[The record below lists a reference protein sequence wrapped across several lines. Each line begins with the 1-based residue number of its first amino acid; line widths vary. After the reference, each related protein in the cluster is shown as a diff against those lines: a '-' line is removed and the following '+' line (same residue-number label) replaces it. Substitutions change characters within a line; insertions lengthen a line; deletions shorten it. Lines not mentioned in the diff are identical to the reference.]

1 MDIHISI
8 IKLTMTVK
16 LKWQKMKYKI
26 DHDSKVNV
34 RSRLKNQ
41 TNFGSEVKALR
52 LQYQTYHDSEIDEG
66 SWNVHLQLEGF

>member
-1 MDIHISI
+1 
-8 IKLTMTVK
+8 
-16 LKWQKMKYKI
+16 MKYKI
-26 DHDSKVNV
+26 YHDSKVNV

-66 SWNVHLQLEGF
+66 S